1 MNLFVWEF
9 KKIFKQR
16 SSLVALGL
24 AFALCLFFGIYQGTV
39 SLTYRESPDTP
50 REYGP
55 ALAKKEQALIEPWR
69 GPMTAEVIKA
79 ARDQF
84 ALGYQ
89 PENLLA
95 DGTLEPQVR
104 SAYIRPIGMMMN
116 NVDAILSKVGSNY
129 NTYAEYINAVISYTD
144 EEIEGFYEARDAYVE
159 NRLREKLDN
168 EQDIQYFLALNE
180 KVETPFYYDWTRGQE
195 YYADTVGSILTVVG
209 WLLCIAF
216 APVFAGEYQC
226 GAASVVLCTRKGR
239 GKAAAAKC
247 LAVLAVTVLW
257 WALCCGVYV
266 GCQVLLLGTR
276 GLNCPVQAGFF
287 VSSFLPMTVWE
298 SELYALVLALVSC
311 LAAVSVTAFF
321 SARMNSTF
329 PAIVCSL
336 GVVLFLPMLG
346 SFLKIEAVQKVL
358 ALLPLAKDYSVL
370 FNTQTFHLFGRVLWM
385 PVVLLVVLPL
395 YMVVFLPLAGR
406 IYTRHQ
412 VR

>member
-1 MNLFVWEF
+1 MASIDYQEARKEIIRLFQENEGSSRKIIFWYDPPVNFKDDITQDNYDCCKVLVCDKNEF
-9 KKIFKQR
+9 AVKK
-16 SSLVALGL
+16 
-24 AFALCLFFGIYQGTV
+24 
-39 SLTYRESPDTP
+39 
-50 REYGP
+50 
-55 ALAKKEQALIEPWR
+55 
-69 GPMTAEVIKA
+69 
-79 ARDQF
+79 
-84 ALGYQ
+84 
-89 PENLLA
+89 
-95 DGTLEPQVR
+95 TLEH
-104 SAYIRPIGMMMN
+104 
-116 NVDAILSKVGSNY
+116 DDTDSNY
-129 NTYAEYINAVISYTD
+129 LIYIPHEKPAD
-144 EEIEGFYEARDAYVE
+144 KE
-159 NRLREKLDN
+159 NWLLDVLMYS
-168 EQDIQYFLALNE
+168 E
-180 KVETPFYYDWTRGQE
+180 E

-239 GKAAAAKC
+239 GRAAVAKC

-257 WALCCGVYV
+257 WALCSGAYV

-336 GVVLFLPMLG
+336 GVVLFLPMLS
-346 SFLKIEAVQKVL
+346 SFLKVEAIQKLL

-370 FNTQTFHLFGRVLWM
+370 FDTQTFHLFGRVLWM

>member
-1 MNLFVWEF
+1 MRPPPWDWSGCALWQTCTIPPAAWRPV
-9 KKIFKQR
+9 
-16 SSLVALGL
+16 SS
-24 AFALCLFFGIYQGTV
+24 
-39 SLTYRESPDTP
+39 
-50 REYGP
+50 
-55 ALAKKEQALIEPWR
+55 
-69 GPMTAEVIKA
+69 
-79 ARDQF
+79 
-84 ALGYQ
+84 
-89 PENLLA
+89 LA

-209 WLLCIAF
+209 WLLRTPA
-216 APVFAGEYQC
+216 APAPAGDAPRR
-226 GAASVVLCTRKGR
+226 AAPAGPRPGKGR

-298 SELYALVLALVSC
+298 SELYALVLALVCC

-346 SFLKIEAVQKVL
+346 SFLKVEPVQKVL

-370 FNTQTFHLFGRVLWM
+370 FNTQTFHLFGKVLWM
-385 PVVLLVVLPL
+385 PVVLLIVLPV
-395 YMVVFLPLAGR
+395 YMLVFLPLAGR